1 MADRCRGFRAAIVC
15 GCALLGTVPAALAA
29 TSPAGAASP
38 IAGGSSRPAFRF
50 ADTRIDEAS
59 GIGVG
64 IASPGVVYV
73 QNDSGDSAR
82 FFAVDASTGTTLA
95 VYTVPGAQNVDWED
109 LAVARDARGV
119 PSVWLADIGDND
131 ATRDE
136 VRIYRVDEPVVD
148 RHRVGLQLTTT
159 APSVWRLRYP
169 DGPTDAEALTV
180 APGGAGYVVTKSFFG
195 ESSVYAVPAI
205 ADPTRVRTLR
215 RVAAIRF
222 SMTGTPGGP
231 SAIGQLTATGA
242 GMSADGRL
250 LAVRTYT
257 DAYLWPVSGG
267 DIAAALRG
275 SPVRLALPEQRLGEG
290 VAVQRSTLLVD
301 SEGVGSTV
309 YAVPTP
315 SVPARSGSPV
325 ASAGASEPNTVR
337 TGSTSTSARRSTT
350 VGPSRWLWLG
360 LGAVALA
367 GAGLSAIS
375 LRRRRR

>member
-1 MADRCRGFRAAIVC
+1 M
-15 GCALLGTVPAALAA
+15 
-29 TSPAGAASP
+29 
-38 IAGGSSRPAFRF
+38 
-50 ADTRIDEAS
+50 
-59 GIGVG
+59 
-64 IASPGVVYV
+64 
-73 QNDSGDSAR
+73 
-82 FFAVDASTGTTLA
+82 
-95 VYTVPGAQNVDWED
+95 
-109 LAVARDARGV
+109 
-119 PSVWLADIGDND
+119 
-131 ATRDE
+131 
-136 VRIYRVDEPVVD
+136 
-148 RHRVGLQLTTT
+148 
-159 APSVWRLRYP
+159 
-169 DGPTDAEALTV
+169 
-180 APGGAGYVVTKSFFG
+180 VTKSFFG

-205 ADPTRVRTLR
+205 ADPARVQTLR

-350 VGPSRWLWLG
+350 VGRSRWLWLG
-360 LGAVALA
+360 LGALALA
-367 GAGLSAIS
+367 GAGVSSIS

>member
-1 MADRCRGFRAAIVC
+1 M
-15 GCALLGTVPAALAA
+15 
-29 TSPAGAASP
+29 
-38 IAGGSSRPAFRF
+38 
-50 ADTRIDEAS
+50 
-59 GIGVG
+59 
-64 IASPGVVYV
+64 
-73 QNDSGDSAR
+73 
-82 FFAVDASTGTTLA
+82 
-95 VYTVPGAQNVDWED
+95 
-109 LAVARDARGV
+109 
-119 PSVWLADIGDND
+119 
-131 ATRDE
+131 
-136 VRIYRVDEPVVD
+136 
-148 RHRVGLQLTTT
+148 
-159 APSVWRLRYP
+159 
-169 DGPTDAEALTV
+169 DAEALTV
-180 APGGAGYVVTKSFFG
+180 APGGAGYVVTKSFFD

-205 ADPTRVRTLR
+205 ADPTRVQTLR

-315 SVPARSGSPV
+315 SVPTRSGSV
-325 ASAGASEPNTVR
+325 TTGAASEPNTVR
-337 TGSTSTSARRSTT
+337 TDSTGTSARRSTT

-360 LGAVALA
+360 LGALALA

>member
-1 MADRCRGFRAAIVC
+1 M
-15 GCALLGTVPAALAA
+15 
-29 TSPAGAASP
+29 
-38 IAGGSSRPAFRF
+38 FRF

-64 IASPGVVYV
+64 LASSGVVYV

-131 ATRDE
+131 AAREE

-148 RHRVGLQLTTT
+148 RHRFGLQLTTT

-169 DGPTDAEALTV
+169 GGPTDAEALTV

-205 ADPTRVRTLR
+205 ADATQVQMLR

-309 YAVPTP
+309 YAVPRP
-315 SVPARSGSPV
+315 SVPTRSGSV
-325 ASAGASEPNTVR
+325 ATAAASEPNTVR
-337 TGSTSTSARRSTT
+337 TGSTGTSARRSTT

-360 LGAVALA
+360 LGALALA
-367 GAGLSAIS
+367 CAGLFAIS

>member
-1 MADRCRGFRAAIVC
+1 M
-15 GCALLGTVPAALAA
+15 
-29 TSPAGAASP
+29 
-38 IAGGSSRPAFRF
+38 AGGSSRPVFRF

-95 VYTVPGAQNVDWED
+95 VYTVPGARNVDWED

-205 ADPTRVRTLR
+205 ADPTRVQTLR

-275 SPVRLALPEQRLGEG
+275 SPIRLALPEQRLGEG

-315 SVPARSGSPV
+315 SVPTRYGSPV
-325 ASAGASEPNTVR
+325 ASAGASEPNSVR

-350 VGPSRWLWLG
+350 VGRSQWLWLG
-360 LGAVALA
+360 LGALALA
-367 GAGLSAIS
+367 GAGVSAIS

>member
-1 MADRCRGFRAAIVC
+1 V
-15 GCALLGTVPAALAA
+15 
-29 TSPAGAASP
+29 AGA
-38 IAGGSSRPAFRF
+38 SSRHVFRF
-50 ADTRIDEAS
+50 ADSRIDEAS
-59 GIGVG
+59 GIGLG
-64 IASPGVVYV
+64 IASPGVVYA

-95 VYTVPGAQNVDWED
+95 VYTVPDAQNVDWED

-119 PSVWLADIGDND
+119 PSMWLADIGDNE

-169 DGPTDAEALTV
+169 AGPTDAEALAV

-195 ESSVYAVPAI
+195 ESWAYAVPPM
-205 ADPTRVRTLR
+205 ADATRVQMLR

-242 GMSADGRL
+242 AMSADGRA

-257 DAYLWPVSGG
+257 DAYLWPVSRGG
-267 DIAAALRG
+267 VAAALHG
-275 SPVRLALPEQRLGEG
+275 SPVRVALPDQRLGEG
-290 VAVQRSTLLVD
+290 VAVQGSTLMVD

-309 YAVPTP
+309 YAVPTLP
-315 SVPARSGSPV
+315 LPTRSGSP
-325 ASAGASEPNTVR
+325 AATAGASEPNTVR
-337 TGSTSTSARRSTT
+337 SDATGTSARRSTT
-350 VGPSRWLWLG
+350 VGRSRWLWLG
-360 LGAVALA
+360 VGALALA

-375 LRRRRR
+375 LRRRQR